1 MREGA
6 GSPLSGPGPD
16 DPGVRVPSPFIFAAA
31 FALGLFL
38 ERLLPLPEL
47 PPGLRRVLALPCLGV
62 SAVLGGW
69 GFAWFLRLRT
79 TALPFRPSAALI
91 TSGPYRFS
99 RNPLYI
105 STALLYAVLALWFG
119 ELWALLLLPAAMA
132 VLQRLVIV
140 KEEAYLER
148 RFGAAYL
155 DYKARVRRWL

>member
-1 MREGA
+1 MRQGA
-6 GSPLSGPGPD
+6 DIPLSGPGPD
-16 DPGVRVPSPFIFAAA
+16 DPGVRVPSPLIFAAA

-47 PPGLRRVLALPCLGV
+47 PPGLCRGLTLASLAV

-69 GFAWFLRLRT
+69 GLSWFLRLRT
-79 TALPFRPSAALI
+79 TVLPFRPSEALI

-105 STALLYAVLALWFG
+105 STGILYAALALWSAQ
-119 ELWALLLLPAAMA
+119 LWALLLLPAALA

-148 RFGAAYL
+148 RFGREYL